1 LFNPVNRYISIRLSA
16 PPQNMTES
24 GIMLPAD
31 FKPKEER
38 YITAEII
45 SWASDVRFKENLE
58 VGTQIVVDK
67 TMVEEINIKNQT
79 INVVLDNYIIGIVEK
94 E

>member
-1 LFNPVNRYISIRLSA
+1 
-16 PPQNMTES
+16 MTES

-38 YITAEII
+38 YVTAEII
-45 SWASDVRFKENLE
+45 SWANDVRFKENLK

-79 INVVLDNYIIGIVEK
+79 INIVLDNYIIGIVGK
-94 E
+94 

>member
-1 LFNPVNRYISIRLSA
+1 
-16 PPQNMTES
+16 MTES

-58 VGTQIVVDK
+58 VGSQIVVDK

-79 INVVLDNYIIGIVEK
+79 INVVLDNYIIGIVGK

>member
-1 LFNPVNRYISIRLSA
+1 MFNPVNRYVSIRLPT
-16 PPQNMTES
+16 PPQHMTES

-38 YITAEII
+38 YVTAEII
-45 SWASDVRFKENLE
+45 SWANDVRFKENLK

-79 INVVLDNYIIGIVEK
+79 INIVLDNYIIGIVGK
-94 E
+94 